1 MGEGERGMNGESNM
15 ETYTAICKA
24 DSPWEFAVGLRE
36 LKPGLC
42 DHLEEWSGRWE
53 GGSRGR
59 EHTEKKKRQNVCSVK
74 SGVEWWRLVE
84 LLGIESLPI

>member
-36 LKPGLC
+36 LKLGLC
-42 DHLEEWSGRWE
+42 TNLEGWEWPGGEREIQE
-53 GGSRGR
+53 G
-59 EHTEKKKRQNVCSVK
+59 
-74 SGVEWWRLVE
+74 
-84 LLGIESLPI
+84 

>member
-1 MGEGERGMNGESNM
+1 MNGESNM

-42 DHLEEWSGRWE
+42 DHLEEWGGRWE

-59 EHTEKKKRQNVCSVK
+59 EHTEKKKKDRMSVLLNRGW
-74 SGVEWWRLVE
+74 SGGG
-84 LLGIESLPI
+84 LLNY